1 MAFKL
6 DSGMVAGET
15 IAQWTQKWWT
25 WALQA
30 PANQN
35 PLLDTTGSFAHVN
48 NTDSVFFIGGT
59 FGDVT
64 TADRTIA
71 NVPAGEPLLIPVLNQ
86 FDTLDP
92 PNVEN
97 KILSDFQKSVTSLFA
112 EIDGVSVKNLQS
124 HLVRTDFFS
133 MGPTQPGSLIEQL
146 QLEQQPPLPPAADL
160 SPTKSS
166 GYWLMVDGLSP
177 GQHTLHFG
185 GSLSSGFSTDVTD
198 HITVG

>member
-1 MAFKL
+1 MAFSL
-6 DSGMVAGET
+6 DRGMVAGET

-59 FGDVT
+59 FGGLT
-64 TADRTIA
+64 TADRSITD
-71 NVPAGEPLLIPVLNQ
+71 VPAGKPLLIPVLNQ

-97 KILSDFQKSVTSLFA
+97 KVLSDFQKSVASLFA
-112 EIDGVSVKNLQS
+112 DIDGVPVKNLQS
-124 HLVRTDFFS
+124 DLVRTDFFS
-133 MGPTQPGSLIEQL
+133 MGPTQPGSLVEQL
-146 QLEQQPPLPPAADL
+146 GAPVGTDL

-166 GYWLMVDGLSP
+166 GYWLMVEGLAP

-185 GSLSSGFSTDVTD
+185 GSLSTGFSTEVTD
-198 HITVG
+198 HITVV

>member
-1 MAFKL
+1 MAFSL
-6 DSGMVAGET
+6 DRGMVAGET

-59 FGDVT
+59 FGGLT
-64 TADRTIA
+64 TADRSITD
-71 NVPAGEPLLIPVLNQ
+71 VPAGKPLLIPVLNQ

-97 KILSDFQKSVTSLFA
+97 KVLSDFQKSVASLFA
-112 EIDGVSVKNLQS
+112 DIDGVPVKNLQS
-124 HLVRTDFFS
+124 DLVRTDFFS
-133 MGPTQPGSLIEQL
+133 MGPTQPGSLVEQL
-146 QLEQQPPLPPAADL
+146 GAPVGTDL

-166 GYWLMVDGLSP
+166 GYWLMVEGIRSW
-177 GQHTLHFG
+177 
-185 GSLSSGFSTDVTD
+185 STYPPLRR
-198 HITVG
+198 

>member
-1 MAFKL
+1 MAFSL
-6 DSGMVAGET
+6 DRGMVAGET

-59 FGDVT
+59 FGGLT
-64 TADRTIA
+64 TADRSITD
-71 NVPAGEPLLIPVLNQ
+71 VPAGKPLLIPVLNQ

-97 KILSDFQKSVTSLFA
+97 KVLSDFQKSVASLFA
-112 EIDGVSVKNLQS
+112 DIDGIPVKNLQS
-124 HLVRTDFFS
+124 DLVRTDFFS
-133 MGPTQPGSLIEQL
+133 MGPTQPGSLVEQL
-146 QLEQQPPLPPAADL
+146 GAPVGTDL

-166 GYWLMVDGLSP
+166 GYWLMVEGLAP

-185 GSLSSGFSTDVTD
+185 GSLSTGFSTEVTD
-198 HITVG
+198 HITVV